1 MVDRSP
7 DAARARATA
16 GGTTAG
22 GSVNQTQKDMTDDF
36 GPNGMFE
43 IAKDG
48 NDWILNGKAISDKPG
63 RVYLYIDP
71 KGDYDILYA
80 EEVRSRYMA
89 EAKAGKGVEY
99 LRKRLYDSG
108 YMNKSEYETKD
119 VVALAR
125 SITSAA
131 SKISVEAVMNFQ
143 DSGILI
149 TQGFDA
155 LLNKYVGAGTGD
167 GKSGSGLN
175 LTSRTQTDQEIDD
188 YFFLMLGRRATPA
201 EKKAYFDQVNK
212 EEKAALVK
220 QSTTAGGKTT
230 TVGEFL
236 DADDYSRIKATVLKP
251 AIKGTDLEGLTKNN
265 GQVAQD
271 VQDIKEYA
279 SSFGIRLD
287 TKQALDKV
295 MGAFT
300 PSGKTDLDS
309 VKNTVK
315 SMAKG
320 FYGNISN
327 LIDEGVKPS
336 DIANQYAYFKGK
348 LLGIPDNSISI
359 FDEDIQA
366 AMSNRDASG
375 AQKAGVMS
383 IKDYEKLLR
392 TNPKTR
398 EAWLKSPGAR
408 EEASGYALEVLR
420 SFGLMA

>member
-1 MVDRSP
+1 MSSP
-7 DAARARATA
+7 EVFAANTGRVTKQ
-16 GGTTAG
+16 TT
-22 GSVNQTQKDMTDDF
+22 VNQTLKDMTEDF

-43 IAKDG
+43 ISKDG
-48 NDWILNGKAISDKPG
+48 NEWILSGKAISNKPG

-71 KGDYDILYA
+71 KGNYDVLNA

-89 EAKAGKGVEY
+89 EAKAGKGIEY
-99 LRKRLYDSG
+99 LRKRLYDAG
-108 YMNKSEYETKD
+108 YMQKSEYETKD

-149 TQGFDA
+149 TQGFDT
-155 LLNKYVGAGTGD
+155 LLNKYVGAGGD
-167 GKSGSGLN
+167 SRSGSGLN
-175 LTSRTQTDQEIDD
+175 ITSRTQTDQEIDD
-188 YFFLMLGRRATPA
+188 YFFLMLGRRATPS

-220 QSTTAGGKTT
+220 QTATAGGKTT
-230 TVGEFL
+230 TVGEYL
-236 DADDYSRIKATVLKP
+236 DADDYSRIKAMVLKP

-265 GQVAQD
+265 GKVAQD

-295 MGAFT
+295 MGVFT

-309 VKNTVK
+309 AKNTIK

-320 FYGNISN
+320 FYGNISG

-366 AMSNRDASG
+366 AMSNRDATG

-392 TNPKTR
+392 TSPKTKQK
-398 EAWLKSPGAR
+398 WLESPGAR
-408 EEASGYALEVLR
+408 EEASGYALEILR

>member
-22 GSVNQTQKDMTDDF
+22 GSVNQTQKDMTEDF

-48 NDWILNGKAISDKPG
+48 NDWILSGKAISTMPG
-63 RVYLYIDP
+63 RVYLYINP
-71 KGDYDILYA
+71 KGDYEILRA
-80 EEVRSRYMA
+80 EQVRSRYMA
-89 EAKAGKGVEY
+89 EAKAGKGVDY

-125 SITSAA
+125 SITDAA

-155 LLNKYVGAGTGD
+155 LLNKYVNTGGD

-188 YFFLMLGRRATPA
+188 YFFLMLGRRATPT

-220 QSTTAGGKTT
+220 QSTTASGKTT

-309 VKNTVK
+309 VKNAVK

>member
-7 DAARARATA
+7 DAARATA
-16 GGTTAG
+16 AANAAKGA
-22 GSVNQTQKDMTDDF
+22 VANQTLKDMTDDF
-36 GPNGMFE
+36 GPNGLFE

-48 NDWILNGKAISDKPG
+48 NDWILSGKSISTMPG
-63 RVYLYIDP
+63 RVYLYINP
-71 KGDYDILYA
+71 KGDYEILRA
-80 EEVRSRYMA
+80 EQVRSRYMA

-108 YMNKSEYETKD
+108 YMNKSEYEVKD

-125 SITSAA
+125 SITDAA

-143 DSGILI
+143 DSGITI
-149 TQGFDA
+149 TQGFDT
-155 LLNKYVGAGTGD
+155 LLNKYVNTGGD
-167 GKSGSGLN
+167 GKSGTGLN

-188 YFFLMLGRRATPA
+188 YFCLLLGRRATPA
-201 EKKAYFDQVNK
+201 EKKTYFDQVNK

-236 DADDYSRIKATVLKP
+236 DADDYSRIKAMVIKP

-265 GQVAQD
+265 GQVAQN
-271 VQDIKEYA
+271 VQDLKEYA
-279 SSFGIRLD
+279 SSFGIKLD

-300 PSGKTDLDS
+300 PSGKADIDS
-309 VKNTVK
+309 AKNTIK

-392 TNPKTR
+392 TNPKTKQK
-398 EAWLKSPGAR
+398 WLESPGAR
-408 EEASGYALEVLR
+408 EEASGYALEILR

>member
-1 MVDRSP
+1 MASP
-7 DAARARATA
+7 EVSAANQ
-16 GGTTAG
+16 GTVGTRPQ
-22 GSVNQTQKDMTDDF
+22 VNQTLKDMTEDF
-36 GPNGMFE
+36 GPNGMFTVD
-43 IAKDG
+43 KDG
-48 NDWILNGKAISDKPG
+48 NNWILTGKAVSKMPG
-63 RVYLYIDP
+63 RVYLYINP
-71 KGDYDILYA
+71 KGDYEVLRA

-99 LRKRLYDSG
+99 LRKRLYDAG
-108 YMNKSEYETKD
+108 YMQKSEYETKD
-119 VVALAR
+119 VVGLAR
-125 SITSAA
+125 AITDAA
-131 SKISVEAVMNFQ
+131 SKVSVEAVMNFQ

-149 TQGFDA
+149 TQGFDQ
-155 LLNKYVGAGTGD
+155 LLNKYVGTGKEGRD
-167 GKSGSGLN
+167 GSGLN
-175 LTSRTQTDQEIDD
+175 ITSRTQTDQDIDD
-188 YFFLMLGRRATPA
+188 YFFLMLGRRATAA
-201 EKKAYFDQVNK
+201 EKKSYYDQVNK

-230 TVGEFL
+230 TVGEYL
-236 DADDYSRIKATVLKP
+236 DAEDYSRIKAMVLKP

-271 VQDIKEYA
+271 VQEIKEYA
-279 SSFGIRLD
+279 SSFGIKLD

-295 MGAFT
+295 MGVFT

-309 VKNTVK
+309 AKNTIK

-320 FYGNISN
+320 FYGNIAG

-336 DIANQYAYFKGK
+336 DIANQYAFYKGR
-348 LLGIPDNSISI
+348 LLGLPDNAISI

-366 AMSNRDASG
+366 ALSNRDASG

-392 TNPKTR
+392 TSPKTK

-408 EEASGYALEVLR
+408 EEASGYALEILR

>member
-1 MVDRSP
+1 MASP
-7 DAARARATA
+7 EVSAANQGTVGR
-16 GGTTAG
+16 GTT
-22 GSVNQTQKDMTDDF
+22 VNQTQKDMTEDF
-36 GPNGMFE
+36 GPNGMYQ

-48 NDWILNGKAISDKPG
+48 NDWILSGTAMSKNPG
-63 RVYLYIDP
+63 RVYLYINP
-71 KGDYDILYA
+71 KGDYEILRA
-80 EEVRSRYMA
+80 EQVRSRYMA

-99 LRKRLYDSG
+99 LRKRLYDAG
-108 YMNKSEYETKD
+108 YMQKAEYETKD
-119 VVALAR
+119 VVGLAAA
-125 SITSAA
+125 ITKAA
-131 SKISVEAVMNFQ
+131 SNISVEAVMNFQ

-149 TQGFDA
+149 TQGFDQ
-155 LLNKYVGAGTGD
+155 LLNKYVTAGRGEGRD
-167 GKSGSGLN
+167 GSGLN
-175 LTSRTQTDQEIDD
+175 LTSKTQADQEIDD
-188 YFFLMLGRRATPA
+188 YFFLMLGRRATAA
-201 EKKAYFDQVNK
+201 EKKSYYDQVNK

-230 TVGEFL
+230 TVGEYL
-236 DADDYSRIKATVLKP
+236 DADDYSRIKAMVIKP

-265 GQVAQD
+265 GQVAQS
-271 VQDIKEYA
+271 VQEIKEYA
-279 SSFGIRLD
+279 SSFGIKLD

-295 MGAFT
+295 MGVFT

-309 VKNTVK
+309 AKNTIK

-320 FYGNISN
+320 FYGNISG

-336 DIANQYAYFKGK
+336 DIANQYAFYKGR
-348 LLGIPDNSISI
+348 LLGLPDNAISI

-366 AMSNRDASG
+366 ALSNRDASG

-392 TNPKTR
+392 TNPKTK

-408 EEASGYALEVLR
+408 EEASGYALEILR

>member
-7 DAARARATA
+7 DAARATAAA
-16 GGTTAG
+16 GGRTG
-22 GSVNQTQKDMTDDF
+22 NQTLTDMTEDF
-36 GPNGMFE
+36 GPNGMFD

-48 NDWILNGKAISDKPG
+48 NDWILSGKAISTMPG
-63 RVYLYIDP
+63 RVYLYINP
-71 KGDYDILYA
+71 KGDYEILRA
-80 EEVRSRYMA
+80 EQVRSRYMA

-108 YMNKSEYETKD
+108 YMNKSEYEVKD

-125 SITSAA
+125 SITDAA

-143 DSGILI
+143 DSGITI
-149 TQGFDA
+149 TQGFDT
-155 LLNKYVGAGTGD
+155 LLNKYVNTGGD
-167 GKSGSGLN
+167 GKSGTGLN

-201 EKKAYFDQVNK
+201 EKKTYFDQVNK

-236 DADDYSRIKATVLKP
+236 DADDYSRIKAMVIKP

-265 GQVAQD
+265 GQVAQN
-271 VQDIKEYA
+271 VQDLKEYA

-300 PSGKTDLDS
+300 PSGKADIDS
-309 VKNTVK
+309 AKNTIK

-392 TNPKTR
+392 TNPKTKQK
-398 EAWLKSPGAR
+398 WLESPGAR
-408 EEASGYALEVLR
+408 EEASGYALEILR

>member
-1 MVDRSP
+1 VASP
-7 DAARARATA
+7 EVSAANQ
-16 GGTTAG
+16 GTVGTRPQ
-22 GSVNQTQKDMTDDF
+22 VNQTLKDMTEDF
-36 GPNGMFE
+36 GPNGMFTVD
-43 IAKDG
+43 KDG
-48 NDWILNGKAISDKPG
+48 NNWILTGKAVSKMPG
-63 RVYLYIDP
+63 RVYLYINP
-71 KGDYDILYA
+71 KGDYEVLRA

-89 EAKAGKGVEY
+89 EAKAGKGIEY
-99 LRKRLYDSG
+99 LRKRLYDAG
-108 YMNKSEYETKD
+108 YMQKAEYETKD
-119 VVALAR
+119 VVGLAR
-125 SITSAA
+125 AITDAA

-149 TQGFDA
+149 TQGFDQ
-155 LLNKYVGAGTGD
+155 LLNKYVSTGRGD
-167 GKSGSGLN
+167 SRDGSGLN

-201 EKKAYFDQVNK
+201 EKKSYYDQVNK

-220 QSTTAGGKTT
+220 QTTTAGGKTT
-230 TVGEFL
+230 TVGEYL
-236 DADDYSRIKATVLKP
+236 DAEDYSRIKAMVIKP

-265 GQVAQD
+265 GQVAQS
-271 VQDIKEYA
+271 VQEIKEYA
-279 SSFGIRLD
+279 SSFGIKLD

-295 MGAFT
+295 MGVFT

-309 VKNTVK
+309 AKNTIK

-320 FYGNISN
+320 FYGNISG

-336 DIANQYAYFKGK
+336 DIANQYAFYKGR
-348 LLGIPDNSISI
+348 LLGLPDNAISI

-366 AMSNRDASG
+366 ALSNRDASG

-383 IKDYEKLLR
+383 VRDYEKLLR
-392 TNPKTR
+392 TSPKTK

-408 EEASGYALEVLR
+408 EEASGYALEILR

>member
-7 DAARARATA
+7 DAARATA
-16 GGTTAG
+16 AANAAKGA
-22 GSVNQTQKDMTDDF
+22 VANQTLKDMTDDF
-36 GPNGMFE
+36 GPNGLFE

-48 NDWILNGKAISDKPG
+48 NDWILSGKSISTMPG
-63 RVYLYIDP
+63 RVYLYINP
-71 KGDYDILYA
+71 KGDYEILRA
-80 EEVRSRYMA
+80 EQVRSRYMA

-108 YMNKSEYETKD
+108 YMNKSEYEVKD

-125 SITSAA
+125 SITDAA

-143 DSGILI
+143 DSGITI
-149 TQGFDA
+149 TQGFDT
-155 LLNKYVGAGTGD
+155 LLNKYVNTGGD
-167 GKSGSGLN
+167 GKSGTGLN

-201 EKKAYFDQVNK
+201 EKKTYFDQVNK

-236 DADDYSRIKATVLKP
+236 DADDYSRIKAMVIKP

-265 GQVAQD
+265 GQVAQN
-271 VQDIKEYA
+271 VQDLKEYA

-300 PSGKTDLDS
+300 PSGKADIDS
-309 VKNTVK
+309 AKNTIK

-392 TNPKTR
+392 TNPKTKQK
-398 EAWLKSPGAR
+398 WLESPGAR
-408 EEASGYALEVLR
+408 EEASGYALEIIR

>member
-22 GSVNQTQKDMTDDF
+22 GSVNQTQKDMTEDF

-43 IAKDG
+43 VAKDG
-48 NDWILNGKAISDKPG
+48 NDWILSGKAISTMPG
-63 RVYLYIDP
+63 RVYLYINP
-71 KGDYDILYA
+71 KGDYEILRA
-80 EEVRSRYMA
+80 EQVRSRYMA
-89 EAKAGKGVEY
+89 EAKAGKGVDY

-125 SITSAA
+125 SITDAA

-143 DSGILI
+143 DSGITI

-155 LLNKYVGAGTGD
+155 LLNKYVNTGGD

-188 YFFLMLGRRATPA
+188 YFFLMLGRRATPT

-220 QSTTAGGKTT
+220 QSTTASGKTT

-309 VKNTVK
+309 VKNAVK